1 MTSSA
6 DDIDGVDRADTAH
19 SSERDDLL
27 DFPGADELVAAGAV
41 APPAAERVTAVREV
55 LALLAER
62 EAEQT
67 HAPAHDVMVSGPL
80 ARRGRPEAALAPP
93 EDTLVVIGGARRPGD
108 DLGDDLGGAPGGDA
122 AGEPSWTGARRRR
135 VSRRR
140 RVLIAGAA
148 VAAFAAGAVAY
159 PVLDLGGKPT
169 ASTASPASR
178 FLKEMAEVSE
188 DARGTRAPYWRVSAV
203 TVTGGKPREETWW
216 ADREGRT
223 WRVDK
228 NGKAY
233 QWDNHA
239 SWRVGDRRL
248 TWPDLDDL
256 PTDPD
261 ALTAHFPEDA
271 EARFFQIVNLLDES
285 PASPAL
291 RSALFQVVA
300 ELPGV
305 KLEPGVKD
313 SRGRSGTAVTIA
325 TKVIWHSVDGGEP
338 TVVWH
343 TARSVIDPRTGWI
356 LESSGTALGENRV
369 TVLTAGPDDRIG

>member
-6 DDIDGVDRADTAH
+6 DDIDGVDRVHTAH

-41 APPAAERVTAVREV
+41 APPAPQRVTAVREV

-62 EAEQT
+62 EAERT
-67 HAPAHDVMVSGPL
+67 HASAHALVVSGPS

-93 EDTLVVIGGARRPGD
+93 EDTLVVIGGARRPG
-108 DLGDDLGGAPGGDA
+108 APH
-122 AGEPSWTGARRRR
+122 RR

-159 PVLDLGGKPT
+159 PVLDLGGKP
-169 ASTASPASR
+169 ASTSSPASR

-188 DARGTRAPYWRVSAV
+188 DAPGTRGPYWRVTAV

-233 QWDNHA
+233 QWENHA

-248 TWPDLDDL
+248 TWPDLDEL

-305 KLEPGVKD
+305 ELEPGVKD
-313 SRGRSGTAVTIA
+313 SRGRSGTAITIP
-325 TKVIWHSVDGGEP
+325 TKVLWHSVDGGEP

-343 TARSVIDPRTGWI
+343 TARSIIDPSTGWI

-369 TVLTAGPDDRIG
+369 TVLTAGPADRIG